1 METPLLYVS
10 VMLALDC
17 LGNKK
22 ARLACP
28 DKLCPFLKIFG
39 DLNTLKFTFT
49 SINSFIMGLICA
61 PRTAFLSGVGCYLGK
76 IGLRINTDFWIFMGG
91 IGGVCT
97 IFVVCTVLFG
107 LYLGA

>member
-1 METPLLYVS
+1 
-10 VMLALDC
+10 
-17 LGNKK
+17 
-22 ARLACP
+22 
-28 DKLCPFLKIFG
+28 
-39 DLNTLKFTFT
+39 
-49 SINSFIMGLICA
+49 LICA